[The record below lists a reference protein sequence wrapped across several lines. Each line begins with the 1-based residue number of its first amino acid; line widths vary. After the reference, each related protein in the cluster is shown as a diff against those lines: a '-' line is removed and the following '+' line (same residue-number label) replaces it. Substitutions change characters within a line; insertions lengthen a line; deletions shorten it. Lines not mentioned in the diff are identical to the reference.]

1 MKKMILVL
9 TEDLLNGVI
18 KSQVLTHIKFL
29 KFHQIVDTQILFCYW
44 DEKVLEDQIRK
55 KKTIQKL
62 YKFKINYLKIKPP
75 SSFLSIYFNQ
85 KIICKEFLKKWID
98 IDYIHA
104 RTDFCALL
112 CVGLKKI
119 LPRSILIW
127 DCRGYA
133 PAEVD
138 YQKNKK
144 LIFFKK
150 KILVNR
156 FKKACDYADKV
167 IVVSSLLKKFV
178 NDNGNN
184 NTFLLPSVASS
195 NVFYFN
201 SVIREKIRNKLKFKK
216 SSKVFIYSGSLK
228 KYQMFEET
236 INFFK
241 NLNKIYKNLYL
252 IILTNDISEAKK
264 MVNKNFNILTFS
276 VNQDKVNEFLNAS
289 DYAIMIRRDDLTNNT
304 ASPTKFA
311 EYCLTGLQVITNSSV
326 KDFYKFKNQVCNII
340 DLNYFNFTKTNNK
353 NRLKISSFYK
363 KNISRECFLE
373 DYKRLY
379 E

>member
-1 MKKMILVL
+1 MKKMIFVL

-18 KSQVLTHIKFL
+18 KSQVLTHINFL
-29 KFHQIVDTQILFCYW
+29 RFHKIVDTQILFCYW
-44 DEKVLEDQIRK
+44 DEKILRDQKRK
-55 KKTIQKL
+55 KKTIEKL
-62 YKFKINYLKIKPP
+62 YKFKISYLKIKAP

-85 KIICKEFLKKWID
+85 KIICREFFKKWIH

-104 RTDFCALL
+104 RTDFCALI

-119 LPRSILIW
+119 LPKSNLIW

-133 PAEVD
+133 PAEID
-138 YQKNKK
+138 YQENRK

-150 KILVNR
+150 KILIKR
-156 FKKACDYADKV
+156 FKKVCDYADKV

-178 NDNGNN
+178 NDNGNK

-195 NVFYFN
+195 KVFYFD
-201 SVIREKIRNKLKFKK
+201 SLIRERIRNKLKIKK
-216 SSKVFIYSGSLK
+216 KSKVFIYSGSLK
-228 KYQMFEET
+228 RYQMFEET

-241 NLNKIYKNLYL
+241 RLNKIYNDLYL

-264 MVNKNFNILTFS
+264 MVNNNLNILIFS

-289 DYAIMIRRDDLTNNT
+289 DYAIMIRRDDLTNNA

-311 EYCLTGLQVITNSSV
+311 EYCLTGLQVVTNSAV

-340 DLNYFNFTKTNNK
+340 DSNYFNFTKINNK
-353 NRLKISSFYK
+353 NRSKISTFYK
-363 KNISRECFLE
+363 KKISRECFLE

>member
-1 MKKMILVL
+1 MKKMIFVL

-18 KSQVLTHIKFL
+18 QSQVLTHIKFL
-29 KFHQIVDTQILFCYW
+29 KFHKLVDTQILFCYW
-44 DEKVLEDQIRK
+44 DEKIFKDQKKK
-55 KKTIQKL
+55 KKTIDKL
-62 YKFKINYLKIKPP
+62 YKLKISYLKIKSP
-75 SSFLSIYFNQ
+75 SSFLSIHLNQ
-85 KIICKEFLKKWID
+85 KIICKEFLQKWAD

-112 CVGLKKI
+112 CSRLKRI
-119 LPRSILIW
+119 LPKSVLIW

-138 YQKNKK
+138 YQKNRR
-144 LIFFKK
+144 LIFFRK
-150 KILVNR
+150 KILLNR
-156 FKKACDYADKV
+156 FKKACSYADKV
-167 IVVSSLLKKFV
+167 IVVSSLLKKYV
-178 NDNGNN
+178 NDNGNT
-184 NTFLLPSVASS
+184 NTFLFPSVASS
-195 NVFYFN
+195 KVFYFD
-201 SVIREKIRNKLKFKK
+201 SFIREKIRNKLKIKK
-216 SSKVFIYSGSLK
+216 TSKVFVYSGSLK
-228 KYQMFEET
+228 KYQMFKET

-241 NLNKIYKNLYL
+241 KLNKSYNDLYF

-264 MVNKNFNILTFS
+264 MVSGNLNILTYS

-289 DYAIMIRRDDLTNNT
+289 DYAIMIRKDDLTNNT

-326 KDFYKFKNQVCNII
+326 RDFYKFKKQVCNII
-340 DLNYFNFTKTNNK
+340 DLNDFKFTKITNK
-353 NRLKISSFYK
+353 KRLKISNFYK
-363 KNISRECFLE
+363 KKISRECFLE